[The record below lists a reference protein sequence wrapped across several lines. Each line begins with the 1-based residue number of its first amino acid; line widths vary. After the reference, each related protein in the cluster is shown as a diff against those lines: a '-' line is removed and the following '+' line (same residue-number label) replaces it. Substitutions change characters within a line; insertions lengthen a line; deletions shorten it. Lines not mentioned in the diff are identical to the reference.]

1 MQEAILAV
9 RFVFLDWA
17 VTHHLLNRDSRGSLC
32 ELSVVVPCHNES
44 GNLETLH
51 RRVVDVC
58 RRRRILIID
67 ALVSWLFFSTVTGW
81 TSLIA
86 VVAAIGSV
94 QLFVLGIFGE
104 YLGRL
109 AMQSQG
115 RPLFIIEEI
124 RGVAPLP
131 DRAS

>member
-1 MQEAILAV
+1 MIRFALDAITGFSIRPLILASLAG
-9 RFVFLDWA
+9 VFFAL
-17 VTHHLLNRDSRGSLC
+17 VSLG
-32 ELSVVVPCHNES
+32 VVVY
-44 GNLETLH
+44 
-51 RRVVDVC
+51 
-58 RRRRILIID
+58 

-86 VVAAIGSV
+86 VVAALGSV

-124 RGVAPLP
+124 RGPAPP
-131 DRAS
+131 SDNAP